1 METRTRGLRMKI
13 TSTGTPATTPAAPAA
28 PAPAA
33 TVPQAAQ
40 ASGGASAAGTL
51 LAAARAQL
59 QQMPEVDAARVA
71 EIRAA
76 LERGEIGFDA
86 AKLAQLIERYHGGR
100 G

>member
-13 TSTGTPATTPAAPAA
+13 TSSGTPATPAVGPASAA

-33 TVPQAAQ
+33 PHGAV
-40 ASGGASAAGTL
+40 ASSGASATGAL

-59 QQMPEVDAARVA
+59 QQMPEIDAARVA

-76 LERGEIGFDA
+76 LERGELGFDA
-86 AKLAQLIERYHGGR
+86 GKLAQLIERYHGSR